1 MSLVTHHSSAP
12 PDAVFAVLA
21 DGERYAD
28 WVVGAKKIRSV
39 DPSWPEPGATF
50 RHTVGIGPLEIKDS
64 STVQAVE
71 PGRSITLKVRARPAG
86 TARVAIVLAAA
97 EDGGTD
103 IRMEEEAIG
112 GVASVIDNPLQRLL
126 LKGRNVEAL
135 RRLAQIAEAG

>member
-1 MSLVTHHSSAP
+1 MSVVTHHTSAS

-50 RHTVGIGPLEIKDS
+50 RHTVGVGPLEIKDS
-64 STVQAVE
+64 SSVQHVI
-71 PGRSITLKVRARPAG
+71 PGRSISLRVRARPAG
-86 TARVAIVLAAA
+86 VARVDICLDRAD
-97 EDGGTD
+97 DGGTD
-103 IRMEEEAIG
+103 ITMEEVPVDGMAK
-112 GVASVIDNPLQRLL
+112 ALDNPLQRLL

-135 RRLAQIAEAG
+135 RRLAQLAEAG